1 MFLTKM
7 FLGAALGGSLDSS
20 PLQRSSGSSGS
31 QLDVGALA
39 RYESEFPLAKSAF
52 GDIQKAS
59 LIQPWRWVSGVLKQ
73 ICLSSLVYRISIL
86 CLSFTAVFALEDLST
101 SEACCKP
108 GFRLFPAILGI
119 VLSRVHRFCFF
130 GTVGIVPP
138 VPLFNSKT
146 NFTSVLEGSGWRGVR
161 KLSVVLGPFLPWW
174 LSRQVA
180 HPSAVTSFMVVLL
193 GFVLQVIPFPSLAS
207 PF

>member
-1 MFLTKM
+1 MWPPFHQ
-7 FLGAALGGSLDSS
+7 
-20 PLQRSSGSSGS
+20 PLPS
-31 QLDVGALA
+31 
-39 RYESEFPLAKSAF
+39 
-52 GDIQKAS
+52 
-59 LIQPWRWVSGVLKQ
+59 
-73 ICLSSLVYRISIL
+73 
-86 CLSFTAVFALEDLST
+86 
-101 SEACCKP
+101 
-108 GFRLFPAILGI
+108 RLFVRVFPAILGI

-193 GFVLQVIPFPSLAS
+193 GFVCRFGAFFFCLVATIPFPSLAS